1 MRLTIQVRAL
11 QPLYFKKQHGF
22 TLIELTIV
30 IVLLSVL
37 ALGVSSY
44 IGLGATMYSDATERE
59 QVLNQSRFVA
69 ERLQRELR
77 NAAPNS
83 IRTNNA
89 ALLRCI
95 EFAPIQASGVYLQA
109 PVAPDAG
116 NELRLAMLSWQ
127 GSYLGSPFTI
137 YPRELADLYGNSGST
152 ILLAG
157 TEQDDGDGNSA
168 TRTVQLASSHS
179 FPLDSPEQRFYL
191 LAASPVS
198 YCFNGVDGSIRRY
211 SSYSYSAAQP
221 LPPAGN
227 ADLMA
232 SDVQHVRFA
241 VNDAVLTRNSVVNL
255 LLQFGQSPASD
266 MFFNYEVHI
275 PNVP

>member
-1 MRLTIQVRAL
+1 MQLGLSLRLQQKAQR
-11 QPLYFKKQHGF
+11 GF

-30 IVLLSVL
+30 MVLLAIL

-44 IGLGATMYSDATERE
+44 IGLGATMYNDATERE

-83 IRTNNA
+83 IRSADA

-95 EFAPIQASGVYLQA
+95 EFAPITASGVYLQA
-109 PVAPDAG
+109 PVAPVVG
-116 NELRLAMLSWQ
+116 NELRLALRNWQ
-127 GSYLGSPFTI
+127 ASYLGLPFTI
-137 YPRELADLYGNSGST
+137 YPRELSDIYATSGST
-152 ILLAG
+152 LRLVG
-157 TEQDDGDGNSA
+157 SEQDDADGNNA
-168 TRTVQLASSHS
+168 TRTIQLASNHS
-179 FPLDSPEQRFYL
+179 FPLASPEQRFYL
-191 LAASPVS
+191 LAASPIS

-221 LPPAGN
+221 LPPAGS
-227 ADLMA
+227 AILMA
-232 SDVQHVRFA
+232 SNVQQVRFA
-241 VNDAVLTRNSVVNL
+241 ISDSVLTRNSVVNL
-255 LLQFGQSPASD
+255 LLQFGQSQASD

>member
-1 MRLTIQVRAL
+1 ML
-11 QPLYFKKQHGF
+11 QSTQRGF
-22 TLIELTIV
+22 TLIELIIV
-30 IVLLSVL
+30 IVLLGVL

-44 IGLGATMYSDATERE
+44 IGLGASMYSDATERE
-59 QVLNQSRFVA
+59 QVLNESRFVA

-83 IRTNNA
+83 IRTADA

-95 EFAPIQASGVYLQA
+95 EFAPIAASGVYLMA
-109 PVAPDAG
+109 PVTPDTG
-116 NELRLAMLSWQ
+116 NELQLALMTWQ
-127 GSYLGSPFTI
+127 AGYLGLPFTI
-137 YPRELADLYGNSGST
+137 YPRASDDIYGTSGST

-157 TEQDDGDGNSA
+157 AEQDDADGNSA
-168 TRTVQLASSHS
+168 TRTVQLTSSHS
-179 FPLDSPEQRFYL
+179 FPLDSPEQRFYI

-198 YCFNGVDGSIRRY
+198 YCFNGVEGSIRRY
-211 SSYSYSAAQP
+211 SGYNYSATQP
-221 LPPAGN
+221 LPPAAAG
-227 ADLMA
+227 ALMA
-232 SDVQHVRFA
+232 GNVQQVRFA
-241 VNDAVLTRNSVVNL
+241 VNNAVLSRNSVVNL

>member
-1 MRLTIQVRAL
+1 MLQSRSQSSPPSRLQ
-11 QPLYFKKQHGF
+11 GF

-44 IGLGATMYSDATERE
+44 IALGASMYSDATERE

-83 IRTNNA
+83 IRSSDA

-95 EFAPIQASGVYLQA
+95 EFAPIVASGVYLQA
-109 PVAPDAG
+109 PVAPAEG
-116 NELRLAMLSWQ
+116 NELRLAILNWQ
-127 GSYLGSPFTI
+127 DDYLDLPFTI
-137 YPRELADLYGNSGST
+137 YPRELADIYGASGST
-152 ILLAG
+152 IPLSG
-157 TEQDDGDGNSA
+157 NETDDADGNSA
-168 TRTVQLASSHS
+168 TRTVQLSNSHS
-179 FPLDSPEQRFYL
+179 FPLDSPEKRFYL

-198 YCFNGVDGSIRRY
+198 YCFNAVDGSIRRY
-211 SSYSYSAAQP
+211 SDYSYTAAQP
-221 LPPAGN
+221 LPPAGS
-227 ADLMA
+227 AALMA
-232 SDVQHVRFA
+232 SDVLQVRFA
-241 VNDAVLTRNSVVNL
+241 VNQAVLTRNSVVNL

>member
-1 MRLTIQVRAL
+1 MHSTVQMQLQLRPRA
-11 QPLYFKKQHGF
+11 QHGF
-22 TLIELTIV
+22 SLIELTIV

-83 IRTNNA
+83 IRSADT

-95 EFAPIQASGVYLQA
+95 EFAPIVASGLYLQA
-109 PVAPDAG
+109 PVTPTAG
-116 NELRLAMLSWQ
+116 SELRLAMFGWQ
-127 GSYLGSPFTI
+127 SSYQTLPFTI
-137 YPRELADLYGNSGST
+137 YPRQLADIYGTSGST
-152 ILLAG
+152 IRLNG
-157 TEQDDGDGNSA
+157 SEQDDGDGNDA
-168 TRTVQLASSHS
+168 TVTVQLESSHS
-179 FPLDSPEQRFYL
+179 FPLDSPEKRFYL
-191 LAASPVS
+191 LSASPVS

-211 SSYSYSAAQP
+211 SDYSYSAAQP
-221 LPPAGN
+221 LPPSGIA
-227 ADLMA
+227 ALMA
-232 SDVQHVRFA
+232 SDVQQVRFA
-241 VNDAVLTRNSVVNL
+241 INEAVLTRNSVVNL

>member
-1 MRLTIQVRAL
+1 MLYSIQR
-11 QPLYFKKQHGF
+11 GF

-30 IVLLSVL
+30 IVLLSIL

-44 IGLGATMYSDATERE
+44 IGLGASMYSDATERE
-59 QVLNQSRFVA
+59 QVLTQSRFVA

-83 IRTNNA
+83 IRA
-89 ALLRCI
+89 ADGPLLRCI
-95 EFAPIQASGVYLQA
+95 EFAPIVASGVYLQA

-116 NELRLAMLSWQ
+116 NELRLALLNWQ
-127 GSYLGSPFTI
+127 DSYLGLPFTI
-137 YPRELADLYGNSGST
+137 YPRQLHDIYGSSGST
-152 ILLAG
+152 IPLSG
-157 TEQDDGDGNSA
+157 SEQDDADGNSA

-198 YCFNGVDGSIRRY
+198 YCFNGVEGSIRRY
-211 SSYSYSAAQP
+211 SGYSYNATQP
-221 LPPAGN
+221 LPPAAVGS
-227 ADLMA
+227 LMA
-232 SDVQHVRFA
+232 GNVQQVRFA
-241 VNDAVLTRNSVVNL
+241 INDAVLTRNSVVNL
-255 LLQFGQSPASD
+255 LLQFGQSQASD

>member
-1 MRLTIQVRAL
+1 MPRFLPINNQA
-11 QPLYFKKQHGF
+11 GF

-59 QVLNQSRFVA
+59 QVLSQSRFVA

-83 IRTNNA
+83 IRSSDA

-95 EFAPIQASGVYLQA
+95 EFAPIVASGVYLQA
-109 PVAPDAG
+109 PVAPASS
-116 NELRLAMLSWQ
+116 NELRLAMLDWRN
-127 GSYLGSPFTI
+127 SYLNLPFTI
-137 YPRELADLYGNSGST
+137 YPREPADIYGATGST
-152 ILLAG
+152 IPLNG
-157 TEQDDGDGNSA
+157 VEQDDGDGNSA
-168 TRTVQLASSHS
+168 TRMVQLASSHS
-179 FPLDSPEQRFYL
+179 FPLDSPEKRFYL
-191 LAASPVS
+191 LAASPIS

-211 SSYSYSAAQP
+211 SNYGYSAGQL
-221 LPPAGN
+221 LPPAGD
-227 ADLMA
+227 AVLMA
-232 SDVQHVRFA
+232 KNVRQVRFA
-241 VNDAVLTRNSVVNL
+241 VTNTVLTRNSVVNL

>member
-1 MRLTIQVRAL
+1 MQRQQTTTSIR
-11 QPLYFKKQHGF
+11 FRHGF
-22 TLIELTIV
+22 SLIELTIV

-59 QVLNQSRFVA
+59 QILNQSRFVA

-83 IRTNNA
+83 IRTA
-89 ALLRCI
+89 DVALLRCI
-95 EFAPIQASGVYLQA
+95 EFAPIVSSGIYLQA
-109 PVAPDAG
+109 PVAPEAG
-116 NELRLAMLSWQ
+116 TELKLAILNWQ
-127 GSYLGSPFTI
+127 SSYLGAVPTLPLSI
-137 YPRELADLYGNSGST
+137 YPRQPGDIYSNNGST
-152 ILLAG
+152 IAFAG
-157 TEQDDGDGNSA
+157 TETDDMDGNSA

-179 FPLDSPEQRFYL
+179 FPLGSPEQRFYL
-191 LAASPVS
+191 LASSPVS
-198 YCFNGVDGSIRRY
+198 YCFNAVDGTIRRY
-211 SSYSYSAAQP
+211 SNYPYNTLQP
-221 LPPAGN
+221 LPPTGSAV
-227 ADLMA
+227 LMA
-232 SDVQHVRFA
+232 SDVQRVRFA

-255 LLQFGQSPASD
+255 LLQFGQSQTSD

>member
-1 MRLTIQVRAL
+1 MPLTQIRVQRRLSQRA
-11 QPLYFKKQHGF
+11 QRGF
-22 TLIELTIV
+22 TLIELVIV
-30 IVLLSVL
+30 IVLLSIL

-44 IGLGATMYSDATERE
+44 IGLGASMYSDATERE
-59 QVLNQSRFVA
+59 QVLNQSRFVS

-83 IRTNNA
+83 IRTADA
-89 ALLRCI
+89 ALLSCI
-95 EFAPIQASGVYLQA
+95 EFAPIVASGVYLQA
-109 PVAPDAG
+109 PVAPADG
-116 NELRLAMLSWQ
+116 NELQLALLNWQ
-127 GSYLGSPFTI
+127 DDYLGLPFTI
-137 YPRELADLYGNSGST
+137 YPRELGDIYSNSGST
-152 ILLAG
+152 VALTG
-157 TEQDDGDGNSA
+157 SEQDDGDGNSA

-198 YCFNGVDGSIRRY
+198 YCFNGVERSIRRY
-211 SSYSYSAAQP
+211 SGYNYNPGQP
-221 LPPAGN
+221 LPPAVTGM
-227 ADLMA
+227 LMA
-232 SDVQHVRFA
+232 SNVQLVRFA

>member
-1 MRLTIQVRAL
+1 MWQTTPQCLSA
-11 QPLYFKKQHGF
+11 KKPGGF

-83 IRTNNA
+83 IRTNDA

-95 EFAPIQASGVYLQA
+95 EFAPIVASGVYLQA

-116 NELRLAMLSWQ
+116 NELQLAMLNWQ
-127 GSYLGSPFTI
+127 SDYLNLPFTI
-137 YPRELADLYGNSGST
+137 YPRELADIYGTTGST
-152 ILLAG
+152 ITLSG
-157 TEQDDGDGNSA
+157 NEPDDGDGNSA
-168 TRTVQLASSHS
+168 TRTVQLSSSHS
-179 FPLDSPEQRFYL
+179 FPLDSPEKRFYL
-191 LAASPVS
+191 LAESPVS

-211 SSYSYSAAQP
+211 SDYSYNAAQP
-221 LPPAGN
+221 LPPVGSA
-227 ADLMA
+227 ALMA
-232 SDVQHVRFA
+232 SDVQQVRFA

>member
-1 MRLTIQVRAL
+1 MQPRLSLRL
-11 QPLYFKKQHGF
+11 QQKAQRGF

-30 IVLLSVL
+30 MVLLAIL

-83 IRTNNA
+83 IRSADA

-95 EFAPIQASGVYLQA
+95 EFAPITASGVYLQA
-109 PVAPDAG
+109 PVAPVVG
-116 NELRLAMLSWQ
+116 NELRLALRNWQ
-127 GSYLGSPFTI
+127 ASYLGLPLTI
-137 YPRELADLYGNSGST
+137 YPRQPSDIYASTGST
-152 ILLAG
+152 VSLTG
-157 TEQDDGDGNSA
+157 TETDDADGNSA
-168 TRTVQLASSHS
+168 TRTVQLASNHS

-198 YCFNGVDGSIRRY
+198 YCFNGVEGSIRRY
-211 SSYSYSAAQP
+211 SNYNYSAVQP
-221 LPPAGN
+221 LPPAAAGS
-227 ADLMA
+227 LMA
-232 SDVQHVRFA
+232 GNVQLVRFS
-241 VNDAVLTRNSVVNL
+241 VNNAVLTRNSVVNVR
-255 LLQFGQSPASD
+255 LQFGQSPASD

>member
-1 MRLTIQVRAL
+1 MPYPQLHQQR
-11 QPLYFKKQHGF
+11 GF
-22 TLIELTIV
+22 TLIELTLV

-83 IRTNNA
+83 IRSSDA

-95 EFAPIQASGVYLQA
+95 EFAPIVASGVYLKA
-109 PVAPDAG
+109 PVAPAADS
-116 NELRLAMLSWQ
+116 ELQLAMLNWQ
-127 GSYLGSPFTI
+127 GSYLNLPFTI
-137 YPRELADLYGNSGST
+137 YPRELADIYGATGST
-152 ILLAG
+152 ILLSG
-157 TEQDDGDGNSA
+157 SETDDGDGNNA
-168 TRTVQLASSHS
+168 TRTVQLSSSHS
-179 FPLDSPEQRFYL
+179 FPLDSPERRFYL

-211 SSYSYSAAQP
+211 SNYSYNAAQQ
-221 LPPAGN
+221 LPPAG
-227 ADLMA
+227 AAVLMA
-232 SDVQHVRFA
+232 SDVQQVRFA
-241 VNDAVLTRNSVVNL
+241 INDAVLTRNSVVNM

>member
-1 MRLTIQVRAL
+1 MSQRTPITAL
-11 QPLYFKKQHGF
+11 RGF
-22 TLIELTIV
+22 TLIELIIV
-30 IVLLSVL
+30 ITLLAVL

-44 IGLGATMYSDATERE
+44 IGLGASMYSDATERE

-83 IRTNNA
+83 IRTADA

-95 EFAPIQASGVYLQA
+95 EFAPIVASGVYLQA
-109 PVAPDAG
+109 PVAPDTG
-116 NELRLAMLSWQ
+116 NQLRLALTNWQ
-127 GSYLGSPFTI
+127 GSYLGLPFTI
-137 YPRELADLYGNSGST
+137 YPRELDDIYTNSGST
-152 ILLAG
+152 VLLAG
-157 TEQDDGDGNSA
+157 SEPDDADGNSA
-168 TRTVQLASSHS
+168 TRTVMLSSNHS
-179 FPLDSPEQRFYL
+179 FPLNSPEQRFYL
-191 LAASPVS
+191 LAANPVS

-211 SSYSYSAAQP
+211 SDYNYSAAQP
-221 LPPAGN
+221 LPPAGM
-227 ADLMA
+227 ATLMA
-232 SDVQHVRFA
+232 GNVQQVRFA
-241 VNDAVLTRNSVVNL
+241 ITDAVLTRNSVVNL

>member
-1 MRLTIQVRAL
+1 MQHRKPTIFITLR
-11 QPLYFKKQHGF
+11 HGF

-44 IGLGATMYSDATERE
+44 IGLGASMYSDATERE

-83 IRTNNA
+83 IRTADA

-95 EFAPIQASGVYLQA
+95 EFAPIVSSGIYLQA
-109 PVAPDAG
+109 PVAPQAG
-116 NELRLAMLSWQ
+116 TELRLAVLNWQ
-127 GSYLGSPFTI
+127 SSYLGAVPGLPLSI
-137 YPRELADLYGNSGST
+137 YPRQPGDIYGNTGST
-152 ILLAG
+152 IPFSG
-157 TEQDDGDGNSA
+157 TETDDMDGNSA

-179 FPLDSPEQRFYL
+179 FVLGSPERRFYL
-191 LAASPVS
+191 LSASPVS
-198 YCFNGVDGSIRRY
+198 YCFNAVDGSIRRY
-211 SSYSYSAAQP
+211 SNYSYSAAQP
-221 LPPAGN
+221 LPPLGN
-227 ADLMA
+227 AELMA
-232 SDVQHVRFA
+232 SDVQQVRFA
-241 VNDAVLTRNSVVNL
+241 INNAVLTRNSVVNL
-255 LLQFGQSPASD
+255 LLQFGQSQASD

>member
-1 MRLTIQVRAL
+1 MHQEKTFTKAAAL
-11 QPLYFKKQHGF
+11 RGF
-22 TLIELTIV
+22 SLIELTIV

-83 IRTNNA
+83 IRTADA

-95 EFAPIQASGVYLQA
+95 EFAPIVASGVYLQA
-109 PVAPDAG
+109 PVAPDTGNKLQLAMVNWQSSYLSAVPSLPLSIYPRQLSDIYGNNGSTTPFAG
-116 NELRLAMLSWQ
+116 NEV
-127 GSYLGSPFTI
+127 
-137 YPRELADLYGNSGST
+137 
-152 ILLAG
+152 
-157 TEQDDGDGNSA
+157 DDMDGNSA

-179 FPLDSPEQRFYL
+179 FPLGSPEQRFYL
-191 LAASPVS
+191 LAQSPVS
-198 YCFNGVDGSIRRY
+198 YCFNAVDRSIRRY
-211 SSYSYSAAQP
+211 SNYSYTAAQP
-221 LPPAGN
+221 LPPAGSAN
-227 ADLMA
+227 LMA
-232 SDVQHVRFA
+232 SDVQQVRFA
-241 VNDAVLTRNSVVNL
+241 INDAVLTRNSVVNL
-255 LLQFGQSPASD
+255 LLQFGQSEASD

>member
-1 MRLTIQVRAL
+1 MQHRKPTPFIRLR
-11 QPLYFKKQHGF
+11 HGF

-44 IGLGATMYSDATERE
+44 IGLGASMYSDATERE

-83 IRTNNA
+83 IRAADA

-95 EFAPIQASGVYLQA
+95 EFAPIVSSGIYLQA
-109 PVAPDAG
+109 PVAPQAG
-116 NELRLAMLSWQ
+116 SELRLAVLNWQ
-127 GSYLGSPFTI
+127 AGYLGAVPGLPLSI
-137 YPRELADLYGNSGST
+137 YPRQPNDIYGNTGST
-152 ILLAG
+152 ILFSG
-157 TEQDDGDGNSA
+157 TETDDMDGNNA

-179 FPLDSPEQRFYL
+179 FPLDSPERRFYL
-191 LAASPVS
+191 LSPSPVS
-198 YCFNGVDGSIRRY
+198 YCFNAVDRSIRRY
-211 SSYSYSAAQP
+211 SNYSYSAAQP
-221 LPPAGN
+221 LPPLGN
-227 ADLMA
+227 SDLMA
-232 SDVQHVRFA
+232 SDVQQVRFA
-241 VNDAVLTRNSVVNL
+241 IDNAVLTRNSVVNL
-255 LLQFGQSPASD
+255 LLQFGQSQASD